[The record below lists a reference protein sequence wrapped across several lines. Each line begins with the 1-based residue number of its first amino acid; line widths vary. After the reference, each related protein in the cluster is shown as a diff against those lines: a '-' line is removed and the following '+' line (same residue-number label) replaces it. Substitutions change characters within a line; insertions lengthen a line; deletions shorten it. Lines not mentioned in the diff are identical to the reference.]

1 MPASMKA
8 LMDRTL
14 PLSNMAMQKVGDRY
28 EHVGQADYSRLKY
41 LMICGCGFPNSRK
54 NIEPAIMQFKLCF
67 PCNHTIITMPESPM
81 FNAPEAVV
89 VTASRLELI
98 KQAGQQYAEK
108 CAIEASL
115 LSEITS
121 PMIPEDQYAAIVN
134 SDV

>member
-1 MPASMKA
+1 
-8 LMDRTL
+8 
-14 PLSNMAMQKVGDRY
+14 
-28 EHVGQADYSRLKY
+28 
-41 LMICGCGFPNSRK
+41 MICGCGFPNSRQ
-54 NIEPAIMQFKLCF
+54 NFESAVMQFKLCF
-67 PCNHTIITMPESPM
+67 PGDHTILTVPESPM

-89 VTASRLELI
+89 VTAPRLELI

-108 CAIEASL
+108 CEIEASL